1 MTKRLRISDEC
12 SEAMD
17 RLNDEA
23 KKNNQIPEVRAA
35 SVFHNRWQRPWQHC
49 TRLLRLQR
57 AVKDGLVPAAGVLV
71 MKEDGKSSKTK
82 KVLPDFNSLKESQ
95 QFFLRRRK
103 LVGKI
108 RGAEHAQGQAAK
120 SQSEKANNKQ
130 PKSG

>member
-1 MTKRLRISDEC
+1 MTKRLRIRDEC

-71 MKEDGKSSKTK
+71 MKEDRKSSKKSVTRFQFAQRE
-82 KVLPDFNSLKESQ
+82 PAIFPEASETCRQSQ
-95 QFFLRRRK
+95 GR
-103 LVGKI
+103 
-108 RGAEHAQGQAAK
+108 
-120 SQSEKANNKQ
+120 
-130 PKSG
+130 